1 MICGL
6 VCGMSGT
13 EDMVLETF
21 WSKIGYIIL
30 IILVWKSEN
39 GNGIYEPGLKMGVN
53 FWGQVW

>member
-1 MICGL
+1 
-6 VCGMSGT
+6 MSGT
-13 EDMVLETF
+13 EGMVLETF

-39 GNGIYEPGLKMGVN
+39 GNGIYEPGLEMGVN